1 MGFAAAAA
9 AEALRDMKETGGGS
23 FCGFAKKK

>member
-1 MGFAAAAA
+1 MGFAAAA